1 MLKIG
6 KYLISQNVNG
16 PGKRFV
22 IWFQGCT
29 IQCKGCFN
37 SKFWDVNG
45 GEFMEVEKI
54 FGLILNA
61 HKNEKIEGVTFT
73 GGEPLDQAK
82 NIIPLARKIKSINLT
97 IVCYTGYLF
106 GEIINGIVPFGYEL
120 LKYVDILIDGK
131 FIEEEKA
138 PLLWRGSRNQKVYF
152 LSNIYKYFE
161 EIVDEEGKNEI
172 EILIGDEIITST
184 GIIDLVFWE
193 KLKQELKNR
202 SKK

>member
-106 GEIINGIVPFGYEL
+106 GEIINGIEPFGYEL

-152 LSNIYKYFE
+152 LSNKYKYFE
-161 EIVDEEGKNEI
+161 EIVNEEGKKEI
-172 EILIGDEIITST
+172 EILIGDDIITST

-202 SKK
+202 NKK

>member
-82 NIIPLARKIKSINLT
+82 NIIHLARKIKSINLT

-161 EIVDEEGKNEI
+161 EIVDEEGKKEI